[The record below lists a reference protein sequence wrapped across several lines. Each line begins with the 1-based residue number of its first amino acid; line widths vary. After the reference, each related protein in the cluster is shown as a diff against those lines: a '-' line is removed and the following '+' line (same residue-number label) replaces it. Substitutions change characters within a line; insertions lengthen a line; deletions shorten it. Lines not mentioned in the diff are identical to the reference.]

1 MDCKQLCPGHC
12 LNRTSCNHVTGQ
24 WMLMDGTDSI
34 VTRRVL
40 DTVSTMLHV
49 TRELVCVTEPVLPVG
64 QVINVMKVRY
74 TRAYKQYRN

>member
-1 MDCKQLCPGHC
+1 MEAVL
-12 LNRTSCNHVTGQ
+12 T
-24 WMLMDGTDSI
+24 DGTARI

-49 TRELVCVTEPVLPVG
+49 TRELVCVTEAVLPVG
-64 QVINVMKVRY
+64 EVINVMKVRY